1 MDGTSKF
8 IITVRQYPLLPGH
21 WFYTLVGEIAQAN
34 HTPPAVGIG
43 SHSKRPSGTGGTVFV
58 ARELTVTYLDL
69 RLVPP
74 AMDSDLDDILND
86 SPVAPAAPPAAP
98 ASADAPPQPAS
109 SPIPS
114 SAEVEKA
121 PDVVKPTTNTQEPI
135 VEAALMSTESAV
147 LVSASD
153 LGEDI
158 KGGKTNDDKSL
169 GAATDKPPPAS
180 LSISEKPPAS
190 VASASKPKETTAAE
204 AKNGS
209 SVDDDGWGLS
219 SVTAAL
225 GGWGFGGSNDEAD
238 TAPTTAL
245 GSVETDPVEEEDWKH
260 QAEAVEDAAAAA
272 VAFLTG
278 SGPSATAAAENV
290 EEAMGEAA
298 NAASAAASSFFS
310 GATEFLSGVGDDTA
324 AASTAAAAAAVPPP
338 DANDPTA
345 SALRSFYEL
354 NPMNKLAS
362 GWIDALERENADA
375 DPHRDLRAHLDN
387 HLRDWPR
394 STYEEWVEEALCALD
409 GWDQGSAVVDD
420 TFYSEDSVHRNI
432 WNETNYQRAEEEGG
446 EAQREFVPARGAGAA
461 GAIAAK
467 AQPASKGAVK
477 TLAGDAGDD
486 ADLDG
491 LIGDNDG
498 EEEIVFVENSDLS
511 GKK

>member
-1 MDGTSKF
+1 
-8 IITVRQYPLLPGH
+8 
-21 WFYTLVGEIAQAN
+21 
-34 HTPPAVGIG
+34 
-43 SHSKRPSGTGGTVFV
+43 
-58 ARELTVTYLDL
+58 
-69 RLVPP
+69 
-74 AMDSDLDDILND
+74 MDSDLDDILND
-86 SPVAPAAPPAAP
+86 GPAAPAAPSAAAAAS
-98 ASADAPPQPAS
+98 ASADAPPQPAPSATPSPS
-109 SPIPS
+109 SP
-114 SAEVEKA
+114 EVEKA
-121 PDVVKPTTNTQEPI
+121 PDVVKPTQEAI
-135 VEAALMSTESAV
+135 VEAAPMSTESAV
-147 LVSASD
+147 LVSAPD
-153 LGEDI
+153 MGEDP
-158 KGGKTNDDKSL
+158 KDDKAL
-169 GAATDKPPPAS
+169 GATAVPTVAEKSPPAS
-180 LSISEKPPAS
+180 TSEKPAEPITSAS
-190 VASASKPKETTAAE
+190 SKPKETIAAE
-204 AKNGS
+204 AKNTNG
-209 SVDDDGWGLS
+209 DDGGWGLS

-225 GGWGFGGSNDEAD
+225 GGWGFGGSTDEAD

-245 GSVETDPVEEEDWKH
+245 GSVEADPAEEEDWKH

-278 SGPSATAAAENV
+278 SGPSATTAAESV
-290 EEAMGEAA
+290 EEAMEEAA

-310 GATEFLSGVGDDTA
+310 GATEFLSGVGEDAA
-324 AASTAAAAAAVPPP
+324 AASTATDTAAVPPP

-387 HLRDWPR
+387 HLKDWPR

-432 WNETNYQRAEEEGG
+432 WNETIYQKAEEEGG

-467 AQPASKGAVK
+467 THPTTGSTTKKAS
-477 TLAGDAGDD
+477 AGDADDD

-491 LIGDNDG
+491 LIGGNDG
-498 EEEIVFVENSDLS
+498 EEEIVFVENSEVS
-511 GKK
+511 SEKK